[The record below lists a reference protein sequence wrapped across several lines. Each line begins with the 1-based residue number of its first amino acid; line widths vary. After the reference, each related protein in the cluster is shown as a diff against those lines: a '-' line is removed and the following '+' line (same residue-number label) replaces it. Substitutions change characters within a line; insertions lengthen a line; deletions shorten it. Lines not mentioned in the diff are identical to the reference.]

1 MQSVGVRVEMSLGAG
16 RSLECEI
23 VSEPLSDRLKDL
35 CVMYHNVQD
44 EYGFLDRSL
53 FHVIMG
59 RSEG

>member
-1 MQSVGVRVEMSLGAG
+1 MGVAAEMSLGVG

-23 VSEPLSDRLKDL
+23 VLKPLSDRLKDL
-35 CVMYHNVQD
+35 CAMYHNVPD

-59 RSEG
+59 HGEG